1 MAAIASLVLSLL
13 LLLAILVFAMA
24 QVGEIVA
31 RHKPQIMLDAVQEEL
46 LSTAQA
52 SETPDPD
59 PDPDPA
65 PVKAPVQPRAK
76 PPVNDP
82 APAVSAAASQDAKGA
97 AAPAPLQPPAKVRAQ
112 PSFQDIRLVFEAGV
126 SDLGGQE
133 AQEFQEALAQLPG
146 SPDSQW
152 VISAEVLETDSVN
165 DKNTYRL
172 MLQIRKHMV
181 SAGIPTSRIDM
192 RLQKTKTAPA
202 GSERGEIIIMVRPL
216 VPLLLE
222 GGRP

>member
-46 LSTAQA
+46 LSTAPA
-52 SETPDPD
+52 SETPDPA
-59 PDPDPA
+59 PA
-65 PVKAPVQPRAK
+65 QAPVQPRVK
-76 PPVNDP
+76 PPVNAP
-82 APAVSAAASQDAKGA
+82 APAVPAAASQGAKGA
-97 AAPAPLQPPAKVRAQ
+97 VAPAPLQAPAKVRAQ

-133 AQEFQEALAQLPG
+133 AREFQKALAQLPG
-146 SPDSQW
+146 TPDSQW
-152 VISAEVLETDSVN
+152 VISAEVLETDGVN

-172 MLQIRKHMV
+172 MLQIRKQMV
-181 SAGIPTSRIDM
+181 GAGIAASRIDM

-202 GSERGEIIIMVRPL
+202 GSERGEIIITVRPV
-216 VPLLLE
+216 VPLLSQ